1 MNRRAL
7 LIGAGSTVAL
17 AGCVGDTGD
26 PEGSGDSDTAEENEQ
41 PTEETEDNA
50 DTESEP
56 EPESEEET
64 EESGPAEL
72 EVTNLSVDPSEITP
86 GESVTVVTTVEN
98 IGETEG
104 TEQLEFDIE
113 GATVNEQE
121 VGDSTFEEVT
131 EVETVTEQVTI
142 PPGESTTVSISVTRE
157 LAGTFDVSVADRSVS
172 FEVVR
177 EWNEI
182 DEAIEGAGGL
192 TVTLDSLELTEKTE
206 SYEYAI
212 EYTLENETDGA
223 IDESGFQLYPVDPDN
238 DPLQQYGSFG
248 ELFPGD
254 TVSRSYTFEED
265 NSIKFN
271 TLAYHPDQFFR
282 QTPPSD
288 ALVWPVEY

>member
-41 PTEETEDNA
+41 PTEETENNA
-50 DTESEP
+50 DTESES

-223 IDESGFQLYPVDPDN
+223 IDESGF
-238 DPLQQYGSFG
+238 LQQYGSFG